1 MQLIKVTHAN
11 GIIYNALYALLLI
24 GYAARAL
31 QVFSFNPL
39 QHLWSDPLRHWT
51 HASETLHSG
60 PMAFFDP
67 VGYQL
72 WLSAV
77 QKLTAGEPLLVA
89 FYTIALSWLTPWL
102 WYRAFRALAI
112 SRPLCLLGWVMLTW
126 LPSWLAIYSYFMTE
140 TLFLPLL
147 GGSIWLSLRAKR
159 KQTTDAFALAVLL
172 WTLTALVRGIAAPM
186 AAAAL
191 FWVWWR
197 QSDKLL
203 KGFAGVLIAG
213 FLLGPVAYRN
223 YQQVG
228 LWSPFGNSWLNRIY
242 AVSGRKVIEM
252 ELLKNGAYWIYGYGS
267 PSIDAKIFSPLS
279 EWQSQ
284 RDGLLKIKV
293 DLSRKSFDWEREYK
307 ASALTNTAGLY
318 WENAL
323 LLFAG
328 PSWPDNDPV
337 QAFARLQIA
346 GRWLWLPLFVLVLA
360 WSCKDWQACRRQ
372 PLICI
377 LIAVWF
383 YFQCM
388 TLLTVNEGRYRKP
401 FEGLLITQ
409 VLLLVDH
416 RRRKDIHGLCQ

>member
-1 MQLIKVTHAN
+1 MITITHTEERIRN
-11 GIIYNALYALLLI
+11 TLYGLLLF
-24 GYAARAL
+24 GYTARAL
-31 QVFSFNPL
+31 QIFSFNPL
-39 QHLWSDPLRHWT
+39 QHLFSDPLRHWT
-51 HASETLHSG
+51 HASEPLHAG

-72 WLSAV
+72 WLSVV
-77 QKLTAGEPLLVA
+77 QKLTAGDPLLVA
-89 FYTIALSWLTPWL
+89 FYTITLAWLTPWL

-112 SRPLCLLGWVMLTW
+112 SRSLCLLGWAVLTW

-147 GGSIWLSLRAKR
+147 GGAIWLSLRAKR
-159 KQTTDAFALAVLL
+159 KQTKDAFALAVLF
-172 WTLTALVRGIAAPM
+172 WTLASLVRGIAAPM
-186 AAAAL
+186 AAASL

-203 KGFAGVLIAG
+203 KAFIGVLVAG

-242 AVSGRKVIEM
+242 AVSGRKTIEM
-252 ELLKNGAYWIYGYGS
+252 ELVKEGAFWLYGYSS

-293 DLSRKSFDWEREYK
+293 DLSRKAFDWEKEYN
-307 ASALTNTAGLY
+307 ASALNNTSGLY

-323 LLFAG
+323 FLFVG
-328 PSWPDNDPV
+328 PSWPDNDSA
-337 QAFARLQIA
+337 QTFARLQIA
-346 GRWLWLPLFVLVLA
+346 GRWFWLPLFLAVLA
-360 WSCKDWQACRRQ
+360 WSCKDWRACRRQ
-372 PLICI
+372 PLIWI
-377 LIAVWF
+377 LIVVWF
-383 YFQCM
+383 YFQCL

-401 FEGLLITQ
+401 FEGLLISQ
-409 VLLLVDH
+409 ILLLVDY
-416 RRRKDIHGLCQ
+416 RRNKSIHG

>member
-1 MQLIKVTHAN
+1 MFITLTHVDKR
-11 GIIYNALYALLLI
+11 IYSALYGILLF
-24 GYAARAL
+24 GYVARAL
-31 QVFSFNPL
+31 QVFTFNPL
-39 QHLWSDPLRHWT
+39 QHLFSDPLRHWT
-51 HASETLHSG
+51 HAGETLHAG
-60 PMAFFDP
+60 PMAYFDP

-72 WLSAV
+72 WLSVV
-77 QKLTAGEPLLVA
+77 QKLTAGDPLLVA
-89 FYTIALSWLTPWL
+89 FYTVALAWLTPWL
-102 WYRAFRALAI
+102 WYRAFRGLAI
-112 SRPLCLLGWVMLTW
+112 NRSLCLLGWVVLTW

-159 KQTTDAFALAVLL
+159 KQTADAFVLAVLL

-191 FWVWWR
+191 FWVWWG

-203 KGFAGVLIAG
+203 KGFIGVLIAV

-242 AVSGRKVIEM
+242 AVSGHKTIEM
-252 ELLKNGAYWIYGYGS
+252 ELVKGGAFWLYGYGS

-279 EWQSQ
+279 EWQSR

-293 DLSRKSFDWEREYK
+293 DLSRKSFDWEKEYDV
-307 ASALTNTAGLY
+307 SALNSTAELY

-323 LLFAG
+323 FLFAG
-328 PSWPDNDPV
+328 PSWPDNDSA

-346 GRWLWLPLFVLVLA
+346 GRWLWLPLFLAVLA
-360 WSCKDWQACRRQ
+360 WSCKDWRACRRQ
-372 PLICI
+372 PLIWI
-377 LIAVWF
+377 LIVVWF
-383 YFQCM
+383 CFQCL

-409 VLLLVDH
+409 ALILVNY
-416 RRRKDIHGLCQ
+416 RCSKNIHG